1 MTGKC
6 RLGWGLAALFL
17 ITTLALAY
25 TFLVQ
30 GKTRP
35 SADGRTAILLTSAE
49 RDLVLAEMRAFL
61 AAAQGV
67 VEGGT
72 RSDPAA
78 VARAARGVGAVAQQ
92 GVPAS
97 LMGKLP
103 LAFKSLGLDTHRQF
117 DQLALNAEQMGD
129 AQQAQIDLARLMSN
143 CVACHA
149 AYRIEAEQP

>member
-6 RLGWGLAALFL
+6 RLGWGLAVFFL
-17 ITTLALAY
+17 ITSLVLAY
-25 TFLVQ
+25 TFLIQ

-35 SADGRTAILLTSAE
+35 SEDGRTAILLTPAE
-49 RDLVLAEMRAFL
+49 RNLVLTEMRSFL

-72 RSDPAA
+72 KSDSAA
-78 VARAARGVGAVAQQ
+78 IARAARGVGATAQQ

-129 AQQAQIDLARLMSN
+129 PQQAQLDLARVMSN

-149 AYRIEAEQP
+149 AYRIEAEQL